1 MKLLWP
7 HFVQGGHT
15 QNVVHTDGMKR
26 FIGWNRMGRDRALNE
41 SRRWT
46 ERVSISRWDIS
57 TGHRKHRRKT
67 VCTVGTCR
75 YTIIIMSNK
84 MTAEIMSKYYCGGA
98 NV

>member
-15 QNVVHTDGMKR
+15 QSVVHTDGMKR

-46 ERVSISRWDIS
+46 ESLYLSM
-57 TGHRKHRRKT
+57 GHFHRT
-67 VCTVGTCR
+67 PETQEEDCM
-75 YTIIIMSNK
+75 Y
-84 MTAEIMSKYYCGGA
+84 GGYL
-98 NV
+98 